1 MKVRS
6 GWGRNFLE
14 KFYTGVK
21 GSESDANLT
30 PATKVSSGPVESANK
45 SVQTAPRCSSERLS
59 QETADSIL
67 SEKSDKQK
75 ENEVD
80 METAGAYSLGAEIDI
95 TNILHSMERRKRSAR
110 PMVKSS
116 EPWAQQLE
124 ALNSRVNVARDRR
137 NYQGVGSK
145 KMKRTRRGRGRRTTA
160 RRATP
165 AAKGKKHVAG
175 EADASNQPIAASSD
189 EAKGRAAD
197 ADAAPKSDPSS
208 VSKEQCGTD
217 ADASKLTGVP
227 TAHVSSELKDSNGP
241 SEISIGQAAILM
253 DNTFLGF
260 TKSKGAAADDLMATT
275 DVISLYQDREK
286 RARFGPAIIP
296 GLDLS
301 HGAEKFDTSTAES
314 ALASLCSLCAAPV
327 PDPCVEFAVKVL
339 KDETPLPAEASQVL
353 RGSSGK

>member
-1 MKVRS
+1 M
-6 GWGRNFLE
+6 
-14 KFYTGVK
+14 K
-21 GSESDANLT
+21 GSEADANLT
-30 PATKVSSGPVESANK
+30 PATNK
-45 SVQTAPRCSSERLS
+45 LVQTAPRCSSERLS
-59 QETADSIL
+59 QETVDSIL
-67 SEKSDKQK
+67 SAKSDKQK
-75 ENEVD
+75 EDEVD
-80 METAGAYSLGAEIDI
+80 METTDAHSLGAEIDI
-95 TNILHSMERRKRSAR
+95 TKILHSMKRRKRSAR

-124 ALNSRVNVARDRR
+124 ALNSRVTVARARR

-145 KMKRTRRGRGRRTTA
+145 KMKRTRRGRGHRTP
-160 RRATP
+160 RRATLT
-165 AAKGKKHVAG
+165 AKGKKHVG
-175 EADASNQPIAASSD
+175 DEADASNQPIAASSD

-217 ADASKLTGVP
+217 ADASKPTGVP

-241 SEISIGQAAILM
+241 SEISIEQAAILM

-314 ALASLCSLCAAPV
+314 ALASLCAVSV

-339 KDETPLPAEASQVL
+339 KDETPLPAEASEVL

>member
-14 KFYTGVK
+14 KFYTGGAVND
-21 GSESDANLT
+21 SETEDANLT
-30 PATKVSSGPVESANK
+30 PATKISSRPVELAK
-45 SVQTAPRCSSERLS
+45 ELVKTAPRCSSERLS
-59 QETADSIL
+59 QETVDSIL

-75 ENEVD
+75 EDEVD
-80 METAGAYSLGAEIDI
+80 METTDAYSLGAEIDI
-95 TNILHSMERRKRSAR
+95 PKILHSMKRRKRSAR

-124 ALNSRVNVARDRR
+124 ALNSRLNVRVRR

-145 KMKRTRRGRGRRTTA
+145 KMKRTRRGRGRRTP
-160 RRATP
+160 RRTTLT
-165 AAKGKKHVAG
+165 AKGKKHVGG
-175 EADASNQPIAASSD
+175 EADASNQPIPANSD

-197 ADAAPKSDPSS
+197 ADATEPLSAPKSDSSS
-208 VSKEQCGTD
+208 VSKEQC
-217 ADASKLTGVP
+217 GVP

-241 SEISIGQAAILM
+241 SDISMEQAAILM
-253 DNTFLGF
+253 NTTFLGF
-260 TKSKGAAADDLMATT
+260 TASKGAAADDLMATT

-286 RARFGPAIIP
+286 RAKLDPAITP
-296 GLDLS
+296 GLDLN

-314 ALASLCSLCAAPV
+314 ALASLCSLCAVSV

-339 KDETPLPAEASQVL
+339 KDETPLPAGASEVS
-353 RGSSGK
+353 RGSSSK